1 MTNVSAGSAE
11 ILVETG
17 TRTRFERETKESK
30 LLFFRD
36 IRVCS
41 THHTVWENC
50 LYAYRAGADH
60 LISTCATPGKNRVT
74 DTLIG
79 LTCKAPVV
87 TLPRKKDESDIA
99 PSKAR
104 MHDVATVEILFNRCR
119 LEYMAE
125 IQVRSE

>member
-1 MTNVSAGSAE
+1 MLVQGPTE

-17 TRTRFERETKESK
+17 TRTRVERETEESK

-50 LYAYRAGADH
+50 SYEYRAEPDYPM
-60 LISTCATPGKNRVT
+60 STRATPGKNRVT
-74 DTLIG
+74 DTLTG

-87 TLPRKKDESDIA
+87 SLPRKKDESDIA

-104 MHDVATVEILFNRCR
+104 MHDVATVEMLFNRCR
-119 LEYMAE
+119 LEYMAG